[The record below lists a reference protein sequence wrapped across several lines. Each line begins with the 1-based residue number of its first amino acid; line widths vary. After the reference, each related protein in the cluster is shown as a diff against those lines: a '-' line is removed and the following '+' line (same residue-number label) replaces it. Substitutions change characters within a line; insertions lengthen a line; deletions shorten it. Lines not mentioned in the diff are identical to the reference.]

1 MLEQIAHAA
10 PCQMLCSKWNLM
22 FQYLHRDVKIDGHH
36 FISKSVAPDEAPLS
50 LKWRDP
56 RVEEKRV
63 AVLDMLQNS
72 PAAL

>member
-1 MLEQIAHAA
+1 
-10 PCQMLCSKWNLM
+10 M